1 MEGRKLYIKRN
12 LERKFLKLNGFF
24 KVMLVTGARQVGK
37 TTMLKHLA
45 EGTNRTYVSM
55 DDLLAR
61 DLATRD
67 PSLFFQ
73 RYKPPV
79 LIDEIQKAP
88 ALLTEIKR
96 ICDETEEKGLFW
108 LTGSQQFQMMTR
120 VQETLAGRIGIL
132 HLYGLSQQEKRGISF
147 TEETDFSMDSLLSR
161 RAEAGAL
168 TIGQV
173 FQHIWEGGMPGVQ
186 GVDEETRQAYY
197 SSYVETYLF
206 RDAAEAGGVTDSFKF
221 GRFLQASAAL
231 VSEQVNYS
239 TLAQAADISIPTAKS
254 WLHLLCGLDVLYLL
268 PPFYNNAL
276 KRLTKTPKLYF
287 NDTGLC
293 AFLSMWLT
301 PETLMMGA
309 ASGHYFEN
317 YVVGEL
323 MKSYAAGRNKANLS
337 YYRDGSAK
345 EIDVVIE
352 ENGVL
357 HPLEIKK
364 SANPDLREVRKF
376 ELLDTATLHRG
387 RGGIVC
393 MAGDVV
399 PVDEKNALIPSA
411 LL

>member
-1 MEGRKLYIKRN
+1 M
-12 LERKFLKLNGFF
+12 
-24 KVMLVTGARQVGK
+24 
-37 TTMLKHLA
+37 
-45 EGTNRTYVSM
+45 
-55 DDLLAR
+55 
-61 DLATRD
+61 
-67 PSLFFQ
+67 
-73 RYKPPV
+73 
-79 LIDEIQKAP
+79 
-88 ALLTEIKR
+88 
-96 ICDETEEKGLFW
+96 
-108 LTGSQQFQMMTR
+108 
-120 VQETLAGRIGIL
+120 
-132 HLYGLSQQEKRGISF
+132 
-147 TEETDFSMDSLLSR
+147 
-161 RAEAGAL
+161 
-168 TIGQV
+168 
-173 FQHIWEGGMPGVQ
+173 
-186 GVDEETRQAYY
+186 DEETRQAYY

-206 RDAAEAGGVTDSFKF
+206 RDAVEAGGVTDSFKF

-364 SANPDLREVRKF
+364 SANPDLREVRK
-376 ELLDTATLHRG
+376 LCTV
-387 RGGIVC
+387 GG
-393 MAGDVV
+393 A
-399 PVDEKNALIPSA
+399 ASSA
-411 LL
+411 WQGMSCRWMKRTR